1 MKFTIAAPY
10 LFVVVAT
17 FAVLSTEA
25 TSLRGRK
32 SLSMGDL
39 SMDTLQ
45 LDHLSTGLHRRVEED
60 VEQNEDGD
68 EDQDQDEEEVQDE
81 EEEGDEDQGKEED
94 GDQENEDASE
104 DDEDAAQEESDDAS
118 DGYVFYDDVAIQNC
132 DDGDEDCA
140 LAATYA
146 AYDDITLSNCEDDD
160 EECNDAAAYTAA
172 KKSQEDAAVD
182 EETDLWDLQAYSDKY
197 KSMSKSS
204 QIWTIV
210 LAVWSSVMVIM
221 TLYLCCCRKGFQP
234 TKSIKE
240 SLNESLIESPVYNI

>member
-10 LFVVVAT
+10 LFVVAVS
-17 FAVLSTEA
+17 FAGLSTEA
-25 TSLRGRK
+25 KSLRGGE

-39 SMDTLQ
+39 SKDILQ
-45 LDHLSTGLHRRVEED
+45 LDHLSTVLHRRVEED
-60 VEQNEDGD
+60 AE
-68 EDQDQDEEEVQDE
+68 QDE
-81 EEEGDEDQGKEED
+81 EED
-94 GDQENEDASE
+94 GDQEEEEEEGEDEDQGEEESGEQENEGAAE

-118 DGYVFYDDVAIQNC
+118 DVYVFYDDVAIQNC

-146 AYDDITLSNCEDDD
+146 AYDDYTLSNCEDDD

-182 EETDLWDLQAYSDKY
+182 EETDPWDLQAYTKKY

-204 QIWTIV
+204 QIWTII
-210 LAVWSSVMVIM
+210 LAVWSSVMVIF

-234 TKSIKE
+234 NKSLK
-240 SLNESLIESPVYNI
+240 ESLIEPPVYDM